1 MIEAAF
7 VPLSC
12 SLFSKQ
18 HRWTVVSRNKNKN
31 SISSHMEG
39 SKKLLGT
46 PRFTLSRS
54 QFLNVSY
61 LRTKYN
67 NVASSSKGEKDIIR
81 AAVDKS
87 ESGGSPQKSSVGV
100 SPTLVHTLKVGFYF
114 FLWYF
119 FNFIFN
125 IANKRTLNM
134 WKYPWVLSTIQ
145 LGVGALYCTFLWV
158 LGLRTKPNVSKK
170 LIKALIWPSLGHTL
184 GHAATCMSFSLVA
197 ISFTH
202 VVKSAEPVFGAVGSA
217 LVLGEF
223 FHPLTYLTLVPI
235 VSGVALSA
243 ATELTFT
250 WTGFITAMISNV
262 AFVTRNITSKF
273 TMVDFK
279 NEKTLIAQNT
289 YALITIIS
297 FFMELPF
304 ALLMEGFP
312 PLVSAIAG
320 VSKAKLFGSIMF
332 CSLFY
337 HLYNEVSYLCLDNVS
352 PVSFSIGN
360 TIKRV
365 IIIFGSI
372 LVFRTPVTRLNFI
385 GSTIAIIGTML
396 YSLAKAKLPSKRE
409 KQ

>member
-1 MIEAAF
+1 MPQAAF
-7 VPLSC
+7 VSLSC

-18 HRWTVVSRNKNKN
+18 HRWTALSRNKTQNVT
-31 SISSHMEG
+31 SSHIEG

-54 QFLNVSY
+54 KFLNPLHLSTNY
-61 LRTKYN
+61 YK
-67 NVASSSKGEKDIIR
+67 ASSASNKAGIR

-145 LGVGALYCTFLWV
+145 LGVGALYCTVLWI

-202 VVKSAEPVFGAVGSA
+202 VVKSAEPVFGAIGSA

-312 PLVSAIAG
+312 PLVSAISG